1 MVNLEQMRDKLDT
14 DKNEMSNWYDEATR
28 KGMNQARREGRKFVG
43 VMGPGMIHHEALQ
56 EMQSKVRNLSVVHT
70 GLERIAPEIDQQ
82 TTFVLKQVADAS
94 QALQTDAISFFMLF
108 NSFTDSGPEQ
118 KINTMNSASLK
129 KFYQKRTIEYAEHFS
144 QINRRSVNIYM
155 SQSKI
160 KTALAMLK
168 LQMDLAKKHSAF
180 TNKIRRSEL
189 VKVDRHLQKLDD
201 LLDNVTSS
209 MTALED
215 EMSKAKGNKQ
225 KLYPNTKTKDGAQV
239 RVDKIYYMVLV
250 KHMDVLDAI
259 LDTTT
264 SLQGLIRGID
274 RITDTPEEK
283 EKKLWENREVYKGIV
298 TVELFSEPTRKA
310 LSATLTSI
318 GSKIAVFGTLGAN
331 NIMSAIKGSRLIGQ
345 GATFEATNLSDIQ
358 KRNIT
363 LKKMIEDNLHLM
375 G

>member
-1 MVNLEQMRDKLDT
+1 MVNLEQMRAKLDT
-14 DKNEMSNWYDEATR
+14 TKNEMSNWYDEATR
-28 KGMNQARREGRKFVG
+28 KGMNQARKEGRKFVG

-118 KINTMNSASLK
+118 KLNTMNSASLT
-129 KFYQKRTIEYAEHFS
+129 KFYQKRTNEYAEHFS

-180 TNKIRRSEL
+180 TNKISRSDL
-189 VKVDRHLQKLDD
+189 VNVDRHLQKLDD
-201 LLDNVTSS
+201 LLDNVTSR

-225 KLYPNTKTKDGAQV
+225 KLYPKPKTRDGAQV

-264 SLQGLIRGID
+264 SLQGLIKGID
-274 RITDTPEEK
+274 KITGAPEEEIK
-283 EKKLWENREVYKGIV
+283 FHMGLPVFA
-298 TVELFSEPTRKA
+298 ELFSEPTRKE

-318 GSKIAVFGTLGAN
+318 GSKIQVFATLGAN
-331 NIMSAIKGSRLIGQ
+331 NISATIKFSKLMGQ
-345 GATFEATNLSDIQ
+345 GATFEATSLSDIQ
-358 KRNIT
+358 KRNMA
-363 LKKMIEDNLHLM
+363 LKGMIEDNLHLM